1 VAGVRV
7 GIDVSQ
13 HQLTWGELRSRVAF
27 AEEAGFDGAWVFDH
41 FKPLYGD
48 RSGPCMEG
56 WTLLAALAG
65 CTERIRLGTLVTGVT
80 YRHPSLLAAEAV
92 TVDHVSNGRLELAV
106 GAAWFAQEHEELG
119 FDFPPAG
126 ERIDRLDEALA
137 VMRALMTTDG
147 ADFEGHHYRLRNASY
162 NPKPVQR
169 PHPPVWVG
177 GGGERRTIPVAARH
191 ADVWHGFG
199 SPEVLARKSA
209 VLDRAAE
216 DAGRD
221 PATIA
226 RSTSLSIS
234 EPSDEVRRTADAL
247 RRAGFSYLVASWPA
261 DRSRVEDFAA
271 DILPELATAR

>member
-1 VAGVRV
+1 MTVVRIGV
-7 GIDVSQ
+7 DVSQ
-13 HQLTWGELRSRVAF
+13 HQLTWPELRSRVAF

-48 RSGPCMEG
+48 RRGPCMEG
-56 WTLLAALAG
+56 WTLLAALAAS
-65 CTERIRLGTLVTGVT
+65 TERIRLGTLVTGVT
-80 YRHPSLLAAEAV
+80 YRQPSLLATEVA
-92 TVDHVSNGRLELAV
+92 TVDQISNGRVELAM
-106 GAAWFAQEHEELG
+106 GAAWFADEHEELG

-126 ERIDRLDEALA
+126 ERIDRLDEALH
-137 VMRALMTTDG
+137 VVKALLTTDG
-147 ADFEGHHYRLRNASY
+147 ADFEGRYYRLRTASY

-177 GGGERRTIPVAARH
+177 GGGERRTLPVAARH

-199 SPEVLARKSA
+199 SPAVLARKSA

-226 RSTSLSIS
+226 RSTNLSIS
-234 EPSDEVRRTADAL
+234 EPLDEVRRTADAL
-247 RRAGFSYLVASWPA
+247 RQVGISYLVASWPA
-261 DRSRVEDFAA
+261 DRSRMEEFAA
-271 DILPELATAR
+271 DVLPELAAA